1 MWKLQLWIWSST
13 LALVGWELLHP
24 DLFLFHFIFFLW
36 KSCLIDTFNPCSV
49 LRVHWCL
56 PCLDKISGVTFCLP
70 FCLPFCTIFTI
81 LSSCYETVFWLTPLT
96 RARCLACLVKIP
108 RVTIPFV
115 PETWC
120 NNGPLEG
127 HRRRPW
133 GVTQLRNLLPLPKC
147 IVDIAMMQ
155 VFCCKCVP
163 IWKVEG
169 VGSSAFWLRCLFT
182 LPQNYSWSKNHYRP
196 SSSSNSQ
203 TDQIKITTEVA
214 KEGTGPG
221 QGGFAV
227 D

>member
-1 MWKLQLWIWSST
+1 MRGAW
-13 LALVGWELLHP
+13 
-24 DLFLFHFIFFLW
+24 
-36 KSCLIDTFNPCSV
+36 
-49 LRVHWCL
+49 RVHWCL
-56 PCLDKISGVTFCLP
+56 PSLNKIFGVKFCLP
-70 FCLPFCTIFTI
+70 CSTILYHFVPFCTI
-81 LSSCYETVFWLTPLT
+81 LSLCYETVFWLTHLT
-96 RARCLACLVKIP
+96 RARCLACLDKIP

-120 NNGPLEG
+120 NNGRLEG

-133 GVTQLRNLLPLPKC
+133 GVTQLRNLLSLPKC

-163 IWKVEG
+163 IWYIDWEAGGWNRVHFG
-169 VGSSAFWLRCLFT
+169 CNAFLRCHKITVDLKT
-182 LPQNYSWSKNHYRP
+182 TIAP

-203 TDQIKITTEVA
+203 TDQIKITTEAV